1 MNKLLKGSIAGA
13 AGVALLLGGAGT
25 FAYWNS
31 SATLA
36 GDTIVSGNLA
46 VTDSADAGVWTVNGG
61 TAPIDL
67 ASYLVVPG
75 DVLTYTKTM
84 SILASGDNL
93 VATLDLSDASVA
105 AATASAADLALE
117 REIEESA
124 VVTATG
130 TGIAAVT
137 DTPNTF
143 TITPGADEISQDV
156 TVTATIAF
164 PESNVAAAE
173 NAAMNGSVTLADMA
187 LTLTQVV
194 PTVPVV

>member
-46 VTDSADAGVWTVNGG
+46 VTDSTDAGVWTVNGG
-61 TAPIDL
+61 TAAIDL
-67 ASYLVVPG
+67 AGYLVVPG

-93 VATLDLSDASVA
+93 VATLDLGAASVT
-105 AATASAADLALE
+105 AATAAAEDVALAAEL
-117 REIEESA
+117 EESA
-124 VVTATG
+124 VLSATG
-130 TGIAAVT
+130 QGIAAVT
-137 DTPNTF
+137 GTPNTF
-143 TITPGADEISQDV
+143 TITPGAGEISQDV
-156 TVTATIAF
+156 TVVATIAF
-164 PESNVAAAE
+164 PDSTLAGAE
-173 NAAMNGSVTLADMA
+173 NASMNGSVSLADMA

-194 PTVPVV
+194 QSSPVV